1 MHCFILPCNYF
12 ITFSY
17 YQGVKQIAMPKSLR
31 EKLSE
36 EVNDPTNE
44 TVKAIQDYV
53 IPTLDQASAN
63 FSLGLS
69 TVLKVCMTEF

>member
-1 MHCFILPCNYF
+1 
-12 ITFSY
+12 
-17 YQGVKQIAMPKSLR
+17 MPKHLR

-44 TVKAIQDYV
+44 TVKEIQDYV

-63 FSLGLS
+63 FSLGLN
-69 TVLKVCMTEF
+69 TLLKVYIN